1 MAFNFKSLEQYFLAS
16 EKSKQPIGTTVDPL
30 GKFAPRPI
38 QQQFSRAINF
48 PTQKPNAPFSFIPGY
63 STSKLAELVK
73 GKEIEGRD
81 KAFSL
86 EGQAFDPRDK
96 AFSKKGPDFTTQKI
110 NIDKNQLTFTTQKI
124 NTKMKSIS
132 FTTKNP
138 SLMSMTPEK
147 STISPLLMPA
157 TQEKSTINP
166 INPMAIT
173 PVKSTKS
180 INQMS
185 DVEHTTQ
192 DIIPIKAG
200 KPFKAAILK
209 VLVSGRT
216 HISMIKEIEL
226 IDTST
231 ITSDRKSIFGF
242 DGRGGYIQHLNNFES
257 GFMSIE
263 PNPDKRDGTST
274 FKFSE
279 KMTRSGTSYQTFTR
293 LQYNKH
299 FARVKPSNAPW
310 TGNEEVPAGVTD
322 NIRSMRLS
330 DGDLKNKFHKRIN
343 GNPFVDL
350 RTEAERNN
358 PRTPLWSKAP
368 LIQRGMQRGRDNP
381 SSPGF
386 LPSLDPVDGAIG
398 LITAP
403 LIDTLRVAKYL
414 ISPGGLLFMLK
425 NFGLQLTNPRSEW
438 LLGLHR
444 GRIFN
449 PLAFALQ
456 VPLTQFGIHIDRH
469 YLGPFNTEKSK
480 YEKLVFD
487 LNTDTPLDT
496 TSITEIKGTAN
507 RLVQLLEEM
516 STGILGVGKSPGS
529 KINVL
534 SGIMGPNSFFGI
546 GATNHHKHTSGRDI
560 FYADDIWDAA
570 GTLYEPETPYRS
582 ALAWGVS
589 SEASKG
595 TDLKKDGPFEKSPH
609 EFSRNPNLREPG
621 GAVDPT
627 GTNQGSYLTSTYAQ
641 LMDGVSNH
649 PFATDEDAADKYGN
663 SKLQNYVDDETQ
675 SKFGSEKQAA
685 DEETPIARI
694 AQDPLTTIVPVF
706 PLNDTVTLVGEAN
719 PVAFNVFSYTDI
731 AAYRKTPKAF
741 RDFRK
746 KDADDS
752 YENNIISRKVK
763 EYGKT
768 ALQRPGEQSFDKI
781 DGSADFPSDL
791 IPITIGGIHFRAYID
806 GIEDKLGVSY
816 TDVSYTG
823 IATKAKQFDN
833 INRTWSLTLQM
844 PAFTAL
850 DLQWNYKRLNGL
862 MQLAAPATSGDH
874 AGGQIVLITVGD
886 LWDDKSVII
895 DKVDYTINLD
905 AGWDIAIE
913 DQTTI
918 DKLTV
923 NGAQNLKKTS
933 SGKKLPMY
941 FDVAI
946 GGHFLCDE
954 AGSVWSNTSDFFNK
968 KIWKDV

>member
-124 NTKMKSIS
+124 NPKMKYIS

-609 EFSRNPNLREPG
+609 
-621 GAVDPT
+621 
-627 GTNQGSYLTSTYAQ
+627 
-641 LMDGVSNH
+641 
-649 PFATDEDAADKYGN
+649 
-663 SKLQNYVDDETQ
+663 
-675 SKFGSEKQAA
+675 
-685 DEETPIARI
+685 
-694 AQDPLTTIVPVF
+694 VF
-706 PLNDTVTLVGEAN
+706 PPNDTVT

-731 AAYRKTPKAF
+731 TAYRKTPKAF

-763 EYGKT
+763 EYGKS

-791 IPITIGGIHFRAYID
+791 IPIIIGGIHFRAYID

-905 AGWDIAIE
+905 AGCDIAIE